1 MTNETTAPT
10 IHHSEMMA
18 LKDLFKKN
26 KQIFIDISEN
36 VALIPIRMA
45 MPDHGFPN
53 EELLSSLVSYDPAA
67 NGWTIA
73 SQVKIRKIEGDTVYS
88 AKNTEMLLNT
98 VKALMEKEYPTM
110 DEENKIPFL
119 WTLDL
124 DVDAIHNEGIMGAVH
139 GTIFITTTPDDLY
152 QLLMDFEKFPEV
164 ELVDASNFTEEQMDF
179 IKSKPNLLENPTDK

>member
-1 MTNETTAPT
+1 MTDETTAPI

-18 LKDLFKKN
+18 LKDLFEKN
-26 KQIFIDISEN
+26 KQHFIDISEN

-45 MPDHGFPN
+45 MDDHGLPN
-53 EELLSSLVSYDPAA
+53 EEPLSSLVSYDPEA

-88 AKNTEMLLNT
+88 EKNTAMLLNT
-98 VKALMEKEYPTM
+98 VKELMEKEYPTM

-119 WTLDL
+119 WTIDL
-124 DVDAIHNEGIMGAVH
+124 DVDAILNEGILGAVY
-139 GTIFITTTPDDLY
+139 GTFFITVKIDDLY
-152 QLLMDFEKFPEV
+152 RLLMDFENFPEV
-164 ELVDASNFTEEQMDF
+164 ALVDASDFTPEQMDF